1 MTQGGE
7 NSNCF
12 VCGENN
18 PIGLKLKFRE
28 ENDKYLADFM
38 PTTNYQGYD
47 GVLHGGI
54 VSTLIDEITAGYMY
68 YKGYKAVTAKLEVRF
83 RKPTPIG
90 EKLTVQGEI
99 ISQKGKMVEM
109 LGKIIL
115 ADGSVSAEGKTM
127 VALQD

>member
-1 MTQGGE
+1 MAQGAE

-12 VCGENN
+12 VCGKNN

-28 ENDKYLADFM
+28 ENNKYLADFI

-54 VSTLIDEITAGYMY
+54 VSTLIDEITTGYMY

-83 RKPTPIG
+83 RRPTPIG
-90 EKLTVQGEI
+90 EKLTVQGEVI
-99 ISQKGKMVEM
+99 NQKGKMVEM

-115 ADGSVSAEGKTM
+115 ADGSVTAEGKTI